1 MKKREAEAKKKAA
14 ELEQQELDR
23 ANEGHLSSQAAL
35 DDVQVAQT
43 VNTAT

>member
-23 ANEGHLSSQAAL
+23 ANEGHLKS
-35 DDVQVAQT
+35 
-43 VNTAT
+43 